1 MQKKLSFYFTLT
13 DRFLPLLEQLKP
25 TLLQQL
31 QQSLN
36 REQSGLSGSGSGS
49 GEGGGN
55 KIPGR
60 PGVDYP
66 DFKVIPV
73 TDFSCENFILEGFY
87 ADTFTSCQVSPFY
100 FLGSGCGSVC
110 RAVASNTRIPLFK
123 SHHWQNFIYQII

>member
-36 REQSGLSGSGSGS
+36 REQSGLSGSGSGSGS

-87 ADTFTSCQVSPFY
+87 ADTFTSCQVI
-100 FLGSGCGSVC
+100 
-110 RAVASNTRIPLFK
+110 NPLY
-123 SHHWQNFIYQII
+123 I

>member
-1 MQKKLSFYFTLT
+1 VHIYQLFSS

-36 REQSGLSGSGSGS
+36 KEQQNQGQGGGD
-49 GEGGGN
+49 GGDGGN

-60 PGVDYP
+60 AGVDYP

-87 ADTFTSCQVSPFY
+87 ADTFTSCQVYFY
-100 FLGSGCGSVC
+100 
-110 RAVASNTRIPLFK
+110 
-123 SHHWQNFIYQII
+123 

>member
-1 MQKKLSFYFTLT
+1 MILEITIQFDFYFIILSTLFCT

-36 REQSGLSGSGSGS
+36 KEQGQGQ
-49 GEGGGN
+49 GESNN

-87 ADTFTSCQVSPFY
+87 ADTFTSCQVKLNICF
-100 FLGSGCGSVC
+100 
-110 RAVASNTRIPLFK
+110 
-123 SHHWQNFIYQII
+123 FILKIK